1 MNADASA
8 YDSLMQFL
16 HQAPIGLV
24 QTDMNGDIRMINP
37 MAITLLMPLAPGGN
51 LVNLLDV
58 LEPRAPG
65 LRALAATD
73 ALPGETVGDTVRI
86 ALDADRASILA
97 KAASAVRVLGVSLVK
112 LDRETL
118 MFTITDATFADQ
130 QEQRRMATRLHDIAR
145 IDSLTA
151 MPNRTVVLE
160 RITQAMAAR
169 AGDDRAGRRAPAVIF
184 VNADR
189 FNQFNVALGHAVGD
203 ELLQRMAERL
213 VRFTHSG
220 DLRWIEGGSAA
231 ATASSSLL
239 AARLGGDEFAVL
251 AEGIEDV
258 EQLSGIAQDL
268 VHALDAPYRIAG
280 RHVHL
285 SASLGIAFADPAGG
299 DADSLVQ
306 DASIAM
312 RFAKQA
318 GGARSSVF
326 APAMKAQ
333 VARRSAIESDLRR
346 ALVEDELF
354 VVYQPIVRMS
364 DGACAGMEALVRW
377 NHPVRGS
384 VPPVEF
390 IDIAEETGLV
400 GALGAFVLRT
410 ACRQSVAWKR
420 ELGAL
425 APQHMSVNVSRVQL
439 TDPLL
444 AAQVLDVLRD
454 TGMAAGDLQLEVT
467 ESFAA
472 QDELVTQRLQELAA
486 LGIQLALDDFGTGYS
501 SLACLHQLPVH
512 VVKIDRSFVS
522 QAASSNHHRVLIEAT
537 ILVARS
543 LGMGT
548 VAEGIETEEQ
558 SATLARLHCDK
569 GQGYL
574 FAKPMA
580 AAQASQWLAARHAP
594 GRRVATVAPTAA
606 GSPSPPRH

>member
-1 MNADASA
+1 MSTDASA
-8 YDSLMQFL
+8 YESLMQFL

-24 QTDMNGDIRMINP
+24 QTDMDGDIRMINP

-65 LRALAATD
+65 LRGRSAAD
-73 ALPGETVGDTVRI
+73 ALPGATVCEALRI
-86 ALDADRASILA
+86 PLHSALAPP
-97 KAASAVRVLGVSLVK
+97 AAAVRMLGISLVK

-130 QEQRRMATRLHDIAR
+130 QEQNRLDTRLRDISR
-145 IDSLTA
+145 TDSLTA
-151 MPNRTVVLE
+151 IPNRTVVLE
-160 RITQAMAAR
+160 RITCAMAASEGTSVV
-169 AGDDRAGRRAPAVIF
+169 ACPALAVIF
-184 VNADR
+184 INSDR
-189 FNQFNVALGHAVGD
+189 FNQVNVALGHAVGD

-213 VRFTHSG
+213 VRFADANALS
-220 DLRWIEGGSAA
+220 
-231 ATASSSLL
+231 TAPVLPASPALL
-239 AARLGGDEFAVL
+239 VARLGGDEFAVL
-251 AEGIEDV
+251 AEGCDGIDQISAIAR
-258 EQLSGIAQDL
+258 QLLA
-268 VHALDAPYRIAG
+268 VLDAPYRLAG

-285 SASLGIAFADPAGG
+285 SASMGIAFADDVAG
-299 DADSLVQ
+299 DADSVLQ

-318 GGARSSVF
+318 GGARFSVF
-326 APAMKAQ
+326 EPAMKEK

-346 ALVEDELF
+346 ALAADELF
-354 VVYQPIVRMS
+354 VVYQPIVRMG
-364 DGACAGMEALVRW
+364 DGVCAGMEALVRW
-377 NHPVRGS
+377 QHPVRGI
-384 VPPVEF
+384 VPPIEF

-400 GALGAFVLRT
+400 GALGNFVLRS
-410 ACRQSVAWKR
+410 ACAQSVAWKR
-420 ELGAL
+420 QIGEG

-439 TDPLL
+439 TDPTL
-444 AAQVLDVLRD
+444 AQQVVDILRD

-472 QDELVTQRLQELAA
+472 QDEVVTQRLQELNA

-522 QAASSNHHRVLIEAT
+522 QVDSSDHHRVLIEAT

-558 SATLARLHCDK
+558 AAELARLQCDK

-574 FAKPMA
+574 FARPMT
-580 AAQASQWLAARHAP
+580 AAQATEWLMARERHSQHQARI
-594 GRRVATVAPTAA
+594 ATA
-606 GSPSPPRH
+606 

>member
-1 MNADASA
+1 LNTDASA

-24 QTDMNGDIRMINP
+24 QTGMDGGIRMINP
-37 MAITLLMPLAPGGN
+37 MAITLLMPLAPGGD
-51 LVNLLDV
+51 LLNLLDV
-58 LEPRAPG
+58 LEPHAPG
-65 LRALAATD
+65 LRAHAATD

-86 ALDADRASILA
+86 ALDADRAAAGTATAFS
-97 KAASAVRVLGVSLVK
+97 KAAPVVRMLGVSLVK

-118 MFTITDATFADQ
+118 MFTITDATFAEQ
-130 QEQRRMATRLHDIAR
+130 QEQLRMATRLHDIAR
-145 IDSLTA
+145 TDSLTA

-160 RITQAMAAR
+160 RVTQALSGG
-169 AGDDRAGRRAPAVIF
+169 GDATRRGPAVVV

-189 FNQFNVALGHAVGD
+189 FNRFNVALGQAVGD
-203 ELLQRMAERL
+203 ELLLRMAERL
-213 VRFTHSG
+213 VRFARAEESESIDEAG
-220 DLRWIEGGSAA
+220 AG
-231 ATASSSLL
+231 LL
-239 AARLGGDEFAVL
+239 AARLGGDEFAL
-251 AEGIEDV
+251 LIEGAGSV
-258 EQLSGIAQDL
+258 ERLGGIAQDL
-268 VHALDAPYRIAG
+268 LGALEAPYRVAG
-280 RHVHL
+280 RQVHL
-285 SASLGIAFADPAGG
+285 SASLGIALADPDRADGA
-299 DADSLVQ
+299 DAVSLLQ

-318 GGARSSVF
+318 GGARCSVF
-326 APAMKAQ
+326 EPAMKAQ

-354 VVYQPIVRMS
+354 VVYQPIVRLS

-377 NHPVRGS
+377 QHPVRGI

-420 ELGAL
+420 QLGAL

-444 AAQVLDVLRD
+444 ADQVMDILRD
-454 TGMAAGDLQLEVT
+454 TAMAPGDLQLEVT

-512 VVKIDRSFVS
+512 VVKIDRSFVG
-522 QAASSNHHRVLIEAT
+522 QVASSNHHRVLIEAT

-558 SATLARLHCDK
+558 AAALARLQCDK

-574 FAKPMA
+574 FARPMTA
-580 AAQASQWLAARHAP
+580 QQASQWLAGRSRPVTAP
-594 GRRVATVAPTAA
+594 DETAA
-606 GSPSPPRH
+606 LTAGC

>member
-1 MNADASA
+1 MNTDASA
-8 YDSLMQFL
+8 YESLMQFL

-24 QTDMNGDIRMINP
+24 QTDMDGAIRMINP
-37 MAITLLMPLAPGGN
+37 MAITLLMPLASGGDLLN
-51 LVNLLDV
+51 VLDV

-65 LRALAATD
+65 LRARAAAETP
-73 ALPGETVGDTVRI
+73 PGHTVDDTVRI
-86 ALDADRASILA
+86 ALDPDRTCVAEAVFSN
-97 KAASAVRVLGVSLVK
+97 AAPVVRMLGVSLVK

-130 QEQRRMATRLHDIAR
+130 QEQHRLASRLHDIAR
-145 IDSLTA
+145 TDSLTA
-151 MPNRTVVLE
+151 MPNRTVMLE
-160 RITQAMAAR
+160 RVTRAMDAER
-169 AGDDRAGRRAPAVIF
+169 GIGDRAPAVVFI
-184 VNADR
+184 NADR
-189 FNQFNVALGHAVGD
+189 FNQFNVALGHAVAD

-213 VRFTHSG
+213 VRFTQ
-220 DLRWIEGGSAA
+220 
-231 ATASSSLL
+231 ASVLV
-239 AARLGGDEFAVL
+239 ARLGSDEFAVL
-251 AEGIEDV
+251 VEGLGSV
-258 EQLSGIAQDL
+258 ERLSGIAQDL
-268 VHALDAPYRIAG
+268 LGALEAPYRMAG

-299 DADSLVQ
+299 DADSLLQ

-318 GGARSSVF
+318 GGGRFCVF
-326 APAMKAQ
+326 EPAMKAQ

-346 ALVEDELF
+346 ALEEDELF
-354 VVYQPIVRMS
+354 VVYQPIVRLS

-377 NHPVRGS
+377 QHPVRGI
-384 VPPVEF
+384 VPPIEF

-400 GALGAFVLRT
+400 GALGSFVLRT

-420 ELGAL
+420 QLGAL

-439 TDPLL
+439 TDPTLS
-444 AAQVLDVLRD
+444 AQVADILRE
-454 TGMAAGDLQLEVT
+454 TAMEAGDLQLEVT

-472 QDELVTQRLQELAA
+472 QNEVVTQRLEELAA
-486 LGIQLALDDFGTGYS
+486 LGVRLALDDFGTGYS

-522 QAASSNHHRVLIEAT
+522 QVDSSHHHRVLIEAT

-548 VAEGIETEEQ
+548 VAEGIETEAQ
-558 SATLARLHCDK
+558 SAALANLQCDK

-574 FAKPMA
+574 FAKPMTA
-580 AAQASQWLAARHAP
+580 PQVSQWLANRPRLATGSGTPSKMPTEAALSFD
-594 GRRVATVAPTAA
+594 GR
-606 GSPSPPRH
+606 